1 MSVRVM
7 AGRLLATGGAL
18 LVLALGLS
26 VPTAGQAAVPLPQAT
41 ASATPH
47 GSPKPSSSASEVDDE
62 PADDPTDDGTNPTPD
77 QTGTWVAI
85 GGAAGLAVLA
95 GLVVAFRKR

>member
-7 AGRLLATGGAL
+7 AGRVLATVGAL
-18 LVLALGLS
+18 VVLALGLT
-26 VPTAGQAAVPLPQAT
+26 VPTVGQAAVPLPQAT
-41 ASATPH
+41 TSATPH
-47 GSPKPSSSASEVDDE
+47 SSAKPSPSASEEDDE

-95 GLVVAFRKR
+95 GLVVALRKR